1 MGEKRIIPL
10 VTKEGHNYLIQF
22 EFLDKHILPK
32 SLAVD
37 VVDVLISV
45 ENNVGINNGYTL
57 SLLAEI
63 MRKFILENNV
73 ILYCYCDHA
82 EIVRSDKRRDTSPQE
97 YRSLLF
103 SAMFAKQGNDD
114 YVNQLI
120 VINDKVDH
128 YIHLISNINNV
139 KDIELLKMEVSSNK

>member
-1 MGEKRIIPL
+1 M
-10 VTKEGHNYLIQF
+10 
-22 EFLDKHILPK
+22 
-32 SLAVD
+32 
-37 VVDVLISV
+37 VDVLISV

-63 MRKFILENNV
+63 MRKFISENNV

-82 EIVRSDKRRDTSPQE
+82 EIVRSDKRQNTSPQE

-128 YIHLISNINNV
+128 YIHLISNKNNN
-139 KDIELLKMEVSSNK
+139 KDIELLKREVLSNK

>member
-32 SLAVD
+32 ELKVG

-63 MRKFILENNV
+63 MSKFISENNV

-82 EIVRSDKRRDTSPQE
+82 EVVRSDKRQGTSPQE

-128 YIHLISNINNV
+128 YIHLISNKNNI
-139 KDIELLKMEVSSNK
+139 KDIELLKMEVLSNK